1 MLQGS
6 EGYRPTLNAD
16 RIAAHDLRPFRDD
29 NRPMHPRSSP
39 LHRDDLPTFDDVRD
53 AAARIAGLAHVTPML
68 RSRSLDAL
76 AGCSLFFKAENQQ
89 RAGAFKF
96 RGAANAV
103 FSLTPEQAAR
113 GVVTQSSGNHGAAV
127 ALACRLRGVPCTV
140 VVPRAAPRIK
150 REAIARNGARI
161 VDCDVAQA
169 ARDEATARVLAETGG
184 ELVHPYNDA
193 RVIAGQGTAT
203 LELLHQA
210 RAASPGDPSR
220 PALDV
225 VMAPLSGG
233 GLMSGTALAA
243 HGLDARI
250 RAIAA
255 EPEGA
260 ADGHDSLKG
269 GVRITGRAAH
279 TISDGLR
286 AELGPITFAILRER
300 CDDVLLVS
308 DAETVAAMRLVWDR
322 LKVVIEPSCAVPLA
336 AVLKHRERFEGRR
349 VGIVLSGGNV
359 DLDALPALL
368 AMAHAAP

>member
-1 MLQGS
+1 MTPRPSTL
-6 EGYRPTLNAD
+6 RRDDTPTL
-16 RIAAHDLRPFRDD
+16 
-29 NRPMHPRSSP
+29 
-39 LHRDDLPTFDDVRD
+39 DDLRD
-53 AAARIAGLAHVTPML
+53 AAARIAGLAHVTPVL
-68 RSRSLDAL
+68 RSRSIDGL
-76 AGCSLFFKAENQQ
+76 AGCTLFFKAENQQ

-103 FSLTPEQAAR
+103 FSLDAAQAAR

-127 ALACRLRGVPCTV
+127 ALACRLRGIPCTV

-203 LELLHQA
+203 LELLQQA
-210 RAASPGDPSR
+210 SLGRSDGETTPV
-220 PALDV
+220 LDV

-233 GLMSGTALAA
+233 GLMSGTAIAA
-243 HGLDARI
+243 KGIDARI
-250 RAIAA
+250 LAIAA

-260 ADGHDSLKG
+260 RDGHDSLKSG
-269 GVRITGRAAH
+269 TRVTGRVAN

-286 AELGPITFAILRER
+286 AELGPLTFALLREH
-300 CDDVLLVS
+300 CEDVLLVS

-322 LKVVIEPSCAVPLA
+322 LKIVIEPSCAVPLA
-336 AVLKHRERFEGRR
+336 AVLKHRERFAGRR
-349 VGIVLSGGNV
+349 VGIILSGGNV
-359 DLDALPALL
+359 DLDALPGLL
-368 AMAHAAP
+368 ALAP

>member
-1 MLQGS
+1 MYAPRPL
-6 EGYRPTLNAD
+6 RADALPTL
-16 RIAAHDLRPFRDD
+16 
-29 NRPMHPRSSP
+29 
-39 LHRDDLPTFDDVRD
+39 DDVRD
-53 AAARIAGLAHVTPML
+53 AAARIAAIAHVTPVL

-76 AGCSLFFKAENQQ
+76 AGCTLLFKAENLQ

-103 FSLTPEQAAR
+103 FGLDAAQAAR

-127 ALACRLRGVPCTV
+127 ALACRLRGIPCTV

-161 VDCDVAQA
+161 IDCEVAQS
-169 ARDEATARVLAETGG
+169 ARDEATTRVLAETGG
-184 ELVHPYNDA
+184 ELVHPYNDG

-203 LELLHQA
+203 LELLAQVERRGPLRDDA
-210 RAASPGDPSR
+210 RPI
-220 PALDV
+220 LDV

-233 GLMSGTALAA
+233 GLMSGTAIAA
-243 HGLDARI
+243 KGLHPGI
-250 RAIAA
+250 EAIAA

-260 ADGHDSLKG
+260 CDGHDSLKS
-269 GVRITGRAAH
+269 GVRITGRRAD

-286 AELGPITFAILRER
+286 AELGPLTFAALRTH

-308 DAETVAAMRLVWDR
+308 DVETMAAMRLVWER

-336 AVLKHRERFEGRR
+336 AVLRHRERFAGLR
-349 VGIVLSGGNV
+349 VGIILSGGNV
-359 DLDALPALL
+359 DLDALPGLFAL
-368 AMAHAAP
+368 APRAEA